1 LGEELSAGKL
11 GDLVKE
17 FNAKNQDAA
26 LHLK

>member
-11 GDLVKE
+11 GDLVKD
-17 FNAKNQDAA
+17 FNAKHQDAA